1 MNDAVEVA
9 RAAEEIIKSQMR
21 QNNELHARVRKL
33 NILVEQVTRQVEA
46 ARSLT
51 ETLEAEAHACPNQA
65 HHRGWWHE
73 NTEDL

>member
-1 MNDAVEVA
+1 
-9 RAAEEIIKSQMR
+9 
-21 QNNELHARVRKL
+21 VRKL

-51 ETLEAEAHACPNQA
+51 ETLEAEAHSCPNQS
-65 HHRGWWHE
+65 HHRGWWHD